1 MNDIQLEEELAQ
13 TRLSRFILHRLVEFL
28 APYKWTFALVVALE
42 LVWVGLVAIG
52 PIVVQRALDVYIPQ
66 KATAWLL
73 AACGVY
79 AATILGRWLVAFVQI
94 RLNMRAGQ
102 GFLNDLRTA
111 IFRHVQWLS
120 LSYFDRTKHG
130 RIIARADR
138 DVDNLEYPFV
148 WGPIIVVS
156 SVFSLLVASVVMA
169 NYSGRLFLAVLGVIP
184 PMLIAS
190 EIFRRKGMAAY
201 RSMRESLTR
210 ITAYLAEN
218 ISGVRVVQAFRRE
231 SHNAGRFRE
240 LNRAHWRNAVR
251 AAVVWNSYFPV
262 IRFLHAVSIV
272 IVIAYGGWLIANG
285 DFTVGKLSAYVFY
298 SWMFFGPILEMS
310 DLYNA
315 MLSGAS
321 AAERIFLLLDTQPR
335 VHDRE
340 NAAVLRRCNGDI
352 AFSRVYFRYGDD
364 GEWILRDI
372 NLHAAAGTSI
382 ALVGATGAGKSSIV
396 NLLARFY
403 EPQRGEVR
411 IDGRPH
417 TELTLESLHAHM
429 GIVPQDNYLFSGTVM
444 DNLRYGR
451 PEATD
456 QEIIDVAT
464 SLGAHE
470 MIEKFAEGYRTTIK
484 ERGGGLSLGERQLI
498 CFLRVFVADPRIVI
512 LDEATSAVD
521 AHTEAVLQN
530 ALRKLVVDRTAVIIA
545 HRLSTIRHADSILVV
560 DQGRI
565 VEAGK
570 HDELIARGGRYYDM
584 YEEYLR

>member
-1 MNDIQLEEELAQ
+1 
-13 TRLSRFILHRLVEFL
+13 
-28 APYKWTFALVVALE
+28 
-42 LVWVGLVAIG
+42 
-52 PIVVQRALDVYIPQ
+52 
-66 KATAWLL
+66 
-73 AACGVY
+73 
-79 AATILGRWLVAFVQI
+79 
-94 RLNMRAGQ
+94 
-102 GFLNDLRTA
+102 
-111 IFRHVQWLS
+111 
-120 LSYFDRTKHG
+120 
-130 RIIARADR
+130 
-138 DVDNLEYPFV
+138 
-148 WGPIIVVS
+148 
-156 SVFSLLVASVVMA
+156 
-169 NYSGRLFLAVLGVIP
+169 
-184 PMLIAS
+184 
-190 EIFRRKGMAAY
+190 
-201 RSMRESLTR
+201 
-210 ITAYLAEN
+210 
-218 ISGVRVVQAFRRE
+218 
-231 SHNAGRFRE
+231 
-240 LNRAHWRNAVR
+240 
-251 AAVVWNSYFPV
+251 
-262 IRFLHAVSIV
+262 V

-285 DFTVGKLSAYVFY
+285 EFTVGKLSAYVFY

-321 AAERIFLLLDTQPR
+321 AAERIFLLLDTRPR
-335 VHDRE
+335 VRDRR
-340 NAAVLRRCNGDI
+340 NATALRACNGDI
-352 AFSRVYFRYGDD
+352 TFSRVYFRYGNE

-372 NLHAAAGTSI
+372 NLHASPGTSI

-456 QEIIDVAT
+456 REIIDVAK

-470 MIEKFAEGYRTTIK
+470 LIEKFAEGYQTTIK

-565 VEAGK
+565 VEAGR
-570 HDELIARGGRYYDM
+570 HDELIAGGGRYYEM
-584 YEEYLR
+584 YEEYVR